1 MNFHH
6 LPDGQQG
13 LVPFGSC
20 TSCASTLC
28 FIAIRRQM
36 LDQCQLGSWMQLSKV
51 YLIHEGTDK
60 EDATASATEQVFRGE
75 GVGQCIGIQTL
86 ALVGDGEDEGRAGVF
101 KAYGDQFGGV
111 VVVAV
116 QYGIY
121 GSLADCHGEMEAFV
135 LIQAGFRG
143 HFLCDSFYFADAFHG
158 GTERK
163 THSSCLRSG
172 HLRLDTPFL
181 AWDGT
186 HSPLPRLRNLA
197 GSFMAEGDCV
207 KQTLTFAIPGATRSS
222 SCRVLEKPGASPSPN
237 RPSREYTHL
246 MKPRT
251 TARVSLTAMLGTPVT
266 DAQGHLRG
274 RLKDVAVATGPDAGK
289 VAGLVLKTRTGLFIV
304 PSEEV
309 METPAG
315 TLELRSSGELVP
327 LEEQGNYLYLQQDL
341 VDRQIIDIHGRKVV
355 RVNDVEL
362 EWMGR
367 GAAHLLRVAEVEVG
381 LRGAFRRVF
390 KGLLPRATLETV
402 SRKLG
407 AHGIPWQFV
416 DVIEVDPAR
425 RVKLRI
431 EYERLAEMHPSDL
444 AEILE
449 DLAPAEREAVFTSLD
464 EEVAAETLE
473 EVEPKLQKALLEKL
487 DEERIADIVEEM
499 DPGAAADLLA
509 ELPEE
514 QSDAILEEME
524 PEERQEVEDLLE
536 FDEDSAAGCM
546 TTDFIY
552 LGVQSTVAQAV
563 QALRSFDGDPES
575 VTEVYLLDEK
585 RVLRGAV
592 SLARLVMAQP
602 ETRLS
607 VLAEPRVLS
616 CPADLN
622 QNELAELFD
631 KYNLHAL
638 PVVDGQNRM
647 VGVVQADHVISFL
660 REKL

>member
-1 MNFHH
+1 MFSRR
-6 LPDGQQG
+6 QQ
-13 LVPFGSC
+13 PN
-20 TSCASTLC
+20 ASEAANNVAFPAASYTESFCCRLRC
-28 FIAIRRQM
+28 RRNADTAIRN
-36 LDQCQLGSWMQLSKV
+36 
-51 YLIHEGTDK
+51 
-60 EDATASATEQVFRGE
+60 
-75 GVGQCIGIQTL
+75 
-86 ALVGDGEDEGRAGVF
+86 
-101 KAYGDQFGGV
+101 
-111 VVVAV
+111 
-116 QYGIY
+116 
-121 GSLADCHGEMEAFV
+121 
-135 LIQAGFRG
+135 
-143 HFLCDSFYFADAFHG
+143 
-158 GTERK
+158 
-163 THSSCLRSG
+163 
-172 HLRLDTPFL
+172 P
-181 AWDGT
+181 
-186 HSPLPRLRNLA
+186 
-197 GSFMAEGDCV
+197 
-207 KQTLTFAIPGATRSS
+207 
-222 SCRVLEKPGASPSPN
+222 
-237 RPSREYTHL
+237 REYTHL

-251 TARVSLTAMLGTPVT
+251 IARVSLTALLGTPVT

-274 RLKDVAVATGPDAGK
+274 RLKDIAVATGPDAGK
-289 VAGLVLKTRTGLFIV
+289 VAGLVLKTRTGLCIV
-304 PSEEV
+304 PSEDV

-315 TLELRSSGELVP
+315 TLELRSSGAMTP
-327 LEEQGNYLYLQQDL
+327 LKDDENYLYLQQDL

-355 RVNDVEL
+355 RVNDVDL
-362 EWMGR
+362 EWLGR

-390 KGLLPRATLETV
+390 KGLLPRATLETL

-407 AHGIPWQFV
+407 PHGIPWEFV

-464 EEVAAETLE
+464 EEVAAEALE
-473 EVEPKLQKALLEKL
+473 EVDPRMQKSLLERL

-509 ELPEE
+509 ELPDD
-514 QSDAILEEME
+514 QSDAILQEME
-524 PEERQEVEDLLE
+524 PEERHEVEELLE
-536 FDEDSAAGCM
+536 FDEHSAAGCM
-546 TTDFIY
+546 TTDFVY
-552 LGVQSTVAQAV
+552 LGMQATVAQAV
-563 QALRSFDGDPES
+563 QALRSFDGDPEG

-602 ETRLS
+602 DSRLA

-616 CPADLN
+616 CPADLR
-622 QNELAELFD
+622 QDDLAELFD

-638 PVVDGQNRM
+638 PVVDEKNRM